1 MEINQEMKTPLICA
15 LIIFV
20 LLSCSLEEKEIV
32 LEATLVDD
40 LANLHLELFKD
51 STFQLISNNI
61 LGSNIESKGEYSLKG
76 DWIWF
81 HDNPYKNYIPN
92 QVLIEKDK
100 LIFKYNSDGSIDTSF
115 ASYFQIATNR
125 LSDTSIKN
133 H

>member
-1 MEINQEMKTPLICA
+1 MKTPLICA
-15 LIIFV
+15 LTIFV
-20 LLSCSLEEKEIV
+20 LFSCSVKEKEIV

-51 STFQLISNNI
+51 STFQLISINI

-76 DWIWF
+76 GLIWF

-92 QVLIEKDK
+92 QVFIEKDK

-115 ASYFQIATNR
+115 VSYFRIVTNR